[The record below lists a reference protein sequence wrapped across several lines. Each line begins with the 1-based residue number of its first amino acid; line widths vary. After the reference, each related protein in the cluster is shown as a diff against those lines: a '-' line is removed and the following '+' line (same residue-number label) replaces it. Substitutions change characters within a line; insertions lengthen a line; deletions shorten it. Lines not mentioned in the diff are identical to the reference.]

1 MAGTP
6 ALSTT
11 IGESAAR
18 RYAFSA
24 ANLSA
29 ADLPDSGGLLSSVVA
44 RAGDGYLLT
53 RGGAL
58 RVEASEEAA
67 VSTETR
73 HQDDKGR
80 AAVQGRPPLP

>member
-24 ANLSA
+24 ANLLA
-29 ADLPDSGGLLSSVVA
+29 AGLPDSGGLLSSIVA
-44 RAGDGYLLT
+44 RAGEGCLLT
-53 RGGAL
+53 RGGA
-58 RVEASEEAA
+58 
-67 VSTETR
+67 
-73 HQDDKGR
+73 GR
-80 AAVQGRPPLP
+80 GRGVPGGGSFH